1 MTRVSTFILV
11 ATLVLGVV
19 AAQAQDLGP
28 APGERVG
35 TAVPPAGQ
43 MPELLQ
49 EVGLDQKLNT
59 QVPLGLKFKDED
71 GRVVTLGDYFGKRP
85 VILTLNYFACPM
97 LCTEVLNGLVSALGV
112 MNFSVGK
119 EFDVVTVSFDP
130 REKPSLAK
138 MKKTAFVDFYGRP
151 GAEDGWHF
159 LTGDPEPIRRLTQA
173 VGFRYAWDE
182 SAGQFAHA
190 TGLVVLTPEGRI
202 ARYLFGTDYAPK
214 DLRLSLVDASAGT
227 IGSLSDNLL
236 LLCYRYDPRTGRY
249 SSLALGSVRA
259 GAALSLVALVS
270 FIAVMLRRERR
281 AQNAGSAAGATNHPG
296 SSGEGKG

>member
-11 ATLVLGVV
+11 ATLALGVV

-85 VILTLNYFACPM
+85 VILTLNYFECPM

-112 MNFSVGK
+112 MNFSIGK

-130 REKPSLAK
+130 RDTPERARQ
-138 MKKTAFVDFYGRP
+138 KKAAYLRRYKRP
-151 GAEDGWHF
+151 GSESGWHF
-159 LTGDPEPIRRLTQA
+159 LTGSDHEIAALTRA
-173 VGFRYAWDE
+173 VGFRYAYNAK
-182 SAGQFAHA
+182 AGQFAHA
-190 TGLVVLTPEGRI
+190 SGVMVATPEGRLSHYFYGI
-202 ARYLFGTDYAPK
+202 EYGPR
-214 DLRLSLVDASAGT
+214 DLRLALVEASNHKIGT
-227 IGSLSDNLL
+227 AVDQVLL
-236 LLCYRYDPRTGRY
+236 ACFHYDPSSGRY
-249 SSLALGSVRA
+249 SMAVMTAVRA
-259 GAALSLVALVS
+259 AGLAMVGLIAGAIVL
-270 FIAVMLRRERR
+270 MRRRERKGPLPR
-281 AQNAGSAAGATNHPG
+281 NAHA
-296 SSGEGKG
+296 

>member
-11 ATLVLGVV
+11 ATLALGVV

-85 VILTLNYFACPM
+85 VILTLNYFECPM

-112 MNFSVGK
+112 MNFSIGK

-130 REKPSLAK
+130 RDTPERARR
-138 MKKTAFVDFYGRP
+138 KKAAYLGRYKRP
-151 GAEDGWHF
+151 GSESGWHF
-159 LTGDPEPIRRLTQA
+159 LTGSDHEIAALTRA
-173 VGFRYAWDE
+173 VGFRYAYNAK
-182 SAGQFAHA
+182 AGQFAHA
-190 TGLVVLTPEGRI
+190 SGVMVATPEGRLSHYFYGI
-202 ARYLFGTDYAPK
+202 EYGPR
-214 DLRLSLVDASAGT
+214 DLRLAIVEASEGKIGSAVDA
-227 IGSLSDNLL
+227 LL
-236 LLCYRYDPRTGRY
+236 LYCYHYDPMTGRY
-249 SSLALGSVRA
+249 GIYVMRTLRVAGVATVLAIGT
-259 GAALSLVALVS
+259 
-270 FIAVMLRRERR
+270 FIVVMVRREKSQ
-281 AQNAGSAAGATNHPG
+281 QNPAV
-296 SSGEGKG
+296 

>member
-11 ATLVLGVV
+11 ATLALGVV

-85 VILTLNYFACPM
+85 VILTLNYFECPM

-130 REKPSLAK
+130 RDTPERARQ
-138 MKKTAFVDFYGRP
+138 KKAAYLGRYKRP
-151 GAEDGWHF
+151 GSESGWHF
-159 LTGDPEPIRRLTQA
+159 LTGSDHEIAALTRA
-173 VGFRYAWDE
+173 VGFRYAYNAK
-182 SAGQFAHA
+182 AGQFAHA
-190 TGLVVLTPEGRI
+190 SGVMVATPEGRLSHYFYGI
-202 ARYLFGTDYAPK
+202 EYGPR
-214 DLRLSLVDASAGT
+214 DLRLALVEASDHK
-227 IGSLSDNLL
+227 IGSAVDQVLL
-236 LLCYRYDPRTGRY
+236 ACFHYDPSSGRY
-249 SSLALGSVRA
+249 SMAVMTAVRA
-259 GAALSLVALVS
+259 AGLAMVGLIAGAIVL
-270 FIAVMLRRERR
+270 MRRRERR
-281 AQNAGSAAGATNHPG
+281 GPLSRNAHA
-296 SSGEGKG
+296 

>member
-85 VILTLNYFACPM
+85 VILTLNYFECPM

-112 MNFSVGK
+112 MNFSIGK

-130 REKPSLAK
+130 RDTPERARR
-138 MKKTAFVDFYGRP
+138 KKAAYLGRYKRP
-151 GAEDGWHF
+151 GSESGWHF
-159 LTGDPEPIRRLTQA
+159 LTGSDHEIAALTRA
-173 VGFRYAWDE
+173 VGFRYAYNAK
-182 SAGQFAHA
+182 AGQFAHA
-190 TGLVVLTPEGRI
+190 SGVMVATPEGRLSHYFYGI
-202 ARYLFGTDYAPK
+202 EYGPR
-214 DLRLSLVDASAGT
+214 DLRLALVEASNHKIGT
-227 IGSLSDNLL
+227 AVDQVLL
-236 LLCYRYDPRTGRY
+236 ACFHYDPSSGRY
-249 SSLALGSVRA
+249 SMAVMTAVRA
-259 GAALSLVALVS
+259 AGVAMVGLIAGAIVL
-270 FIAVMLRRERR
+270 MRRRERR
-281 AQNAGSAAGATNHPG
+281 GPLPRNAHA
-296 SSGEGKG
+296 

>member
-11 ATLVLGVV
+11 ATLALGVV

-85 VILTLNYFACPM
+85 VILTLNYFECPM

-130 REKPSLAK
+130 RDTPERARQ
-138 MKKTAFVDFYGRP
+138 KKAAYLGRYKRP
-151 GAEDGWHF
+151 GSESGWHF
-159 LTGDPEPIRRLTQA
+159 LTGSDHEIAALTRA
-173 VGFRYAWDE
+173 VGFRYAYNAK
-182 SAGQFAHA
+182 AGQFAHA
-190 TGLVVLTPEGRI
+190 SGVMVATPEGRLSHYFYGI
-202 ARYLFGTDYAPK
+202 EYGPR
-214 DLRLSLVDASAGT
+214 DLRLALVEASDHKIGT
-227 IGSLSDNLL
+227 AVDQVLL
-236 LLCYRYDPRTGRY
+236 ACFHYDPSSGRY
-249 SSLALGSVRA
+249 SMAVMTAVRA
-259 GAALSLVALVS
+259 AGLAMVVLIAGAIVL
-270 FIAVMLRRERR
+270 MRRRERR
-281 AQNAGSAAGATNHPG
+281 GPLPRNAHA
-296 SSGEGKG
+296 

>member
-85 VILTLNYFACPM
+85 VILTLNYFECPM

-112 MNFSVGK
+112 MNFSIG
-119 EFDVVTVSFDP
+119 EQFDVVTVSFDP
-130 REKPSLAK
+130 RDTPERARQ
-138 MKKTAFVDFYGRP
+138 KKAAYLGRYKRP
-151 GAEDGWHF
+151 GSESGWHF
-159 LTGDPEPIRRLTQA
+159 LTGSDHEIAALTRA
-173 VGFRYAWDE
+173 VGFRYAYNAK
-182 SAGQFAHA
+182 AGQFAHA
-190 TGLVVLTPEGRI
+190 SGVMVATPEGRLSHYFYGI
-202 ARYLFGTDYAPK
+202 EYGPR
-214 DLRLSLVDASAGT
+214 DLRLALVEASNHKIGT
-227 IGSLSDNLL
+227 AVDQVLL
-236 LLCYRYDPRTGRY
+236 ACFHYDPSSGRY
-249 SSLALGSVRA
+249 SMAVMTAVRA
-259 GAALSLVALVS
+259 AGVAMVGLIAGAIVL
-270 FIAVMLRRERR
+270 MRRRERR
-281 AQNAGSAAGATNHPG
+281 GPLPRNAHA
-296 SSGEGKG
+296 